1 MKELYRSRSVL
12 GDWKSREEVMY
23 EIRKNPDVYMVFQN
37 LNRDFQERYIQFC
50 MGVRGVMMT
59 YDPFFKHIFD
69 VEKHPE
75 RLSDFV
81 SCIVKKKLQVKHVL
95 PSEHRRIS
103 EKGSLLV
110 MDILAET
117 ESGELVNVEIQKIGY
132 LFPGQRASC
141 YAADM
146 IMRQYEREKSN
157 RGEKFTYKDMKKV
170 YTIVIIEKS
179 GKEFKKHPNHY
190 VHGGTWKFS
199 TGLELDML
207 EEFYYVPLDI
217 FFDIEDNKIEE
228 TKMSE
233 LAAWLYFIGSDQLR
247 HIQKVVE
254 RYPKFEEMYR
264 EIVRFRYHPEE
275 AIGMFSE
282 ALKVLDENTVTYMVE
297 EMKQELEEKD
307 KKLEEKNK
315 KLLEKERALEESRHE
330 IERLKELLQAEK

>member
-1 MKELYRSRSVL
+1 M
-12 GDWKSREEVMY
+12 
-23 EIRKNPDVYMVFQN
+23 
-37 LNRDFQERYIQFC
+37 
-50 MGVRGVMMT
+50 
-59 YDPFFKHIFD
+59 
-69 VEKHPE
+69 
-75 RLSDFV
+75 LS
-81 SCIVKKKLQVKHVL
+81 
-95 PSEHRRIS
+95 
-103 EKGSLLV
+103 
-110 MDILAET
+110 
-117 ESGELVNVEIQKIGY
+117 
-132 LFPGQRASC
+132 
-141 YAADM
+141 
-146 IMRQYEREKSN
+146 
-157 RGEKFTYKDMKKV
+157 
-170 YTIVIIEKS
+170 
-179 GKEFKKHPNHY
+179 
-190 VHGGTWKFS
+190 
-199 TGLELDML
+199 
-207 EEFYYVPLDI
+207 EFYYVPLDI

-307 KKLEEKNK
+307 I

>member
-1 MKELYRSRSVL
+1 
-12 GDWKSREEVMY
+12 
-23 EIRKNPDVYMVFQN
+23 
-37 LNRDFQERYIQFC
+37 
-50 MGVRGVMMT
+50 
-59 YDPFFKHIFD
+59 
-69 VEKHPE
+69 
-75 RLSDFV
+75 
-81 SCIVKKKLQVKHVL
+81 
-95 PSEHRRIS
+95 
-103 EKGSLLV
+103 
-110 MDILAET
+110 
-117 ESGELVNVEIQKIGY
+117 
-132 LFPGQRASC
+132 
-141 YAADM
+141 
-146 IMRQYEREKSN
+146 
-157 RGEKFTYKDMKKV
+157 
-170 YTIVIIEKS
+170 
-179 GKEFKKHPNHY
+179 
-190 VHGGTWKFS
+190 
-199 TGLELDML
+199 ML

-307 KKLEEKNK
+307 KKLEEKDI

>member
-1 MKELYRSRSVL
+1 M
-12 GDWKSREEVMY
+12 
-23 EIRKNPDVYMVFQN
+23 
-37 LNRDFQERYIQFC
+37 
-50 MGVRGVMMT
+50 
-59 YDPFFKHIFD
+59 
-69 VEKHPE
+69 
-75 RLSDFV
+75 LS
-81 SCIVKKKLQVKHVL
+81 
-95 PSEHRRIS
+95 
-103 EKGSLLV
+103 
-110 MDILAET
+110 
-117 ESGELVNVEIQKIGY
+117 
-132 LFPGQRASC
+132 
-141 YAADM
+141 
-146 IMRQYEREKSN
+146 
-157 RGEKFTYKDMKKV
+157 
-170 YTIVIIEKS
+170 
-179 GKEFKKHPNHY
+179 
-190 VHGGTWKFS
+190 
-199 TGLELDML
+199 
-207 EEFYYVPLDI
+207 EFYYVPLDI

-307 KKLEEKNK
+307 KKLEEKDKKLEEKNK